1 MDMGGLGLCL
11 CCKKDRLLTEH
22 HYKELR
28 EQIMICS
35 HCHAVIEAYQ
45 KLTEKY
51 SRLIQKDRRPSV
63 DEDSSLVLKN
73 DDITSPPPE
82 KELLTVAVAENGAS
96 DAAQI
101 TQPSGTVP
109 PEELQALKE
118 LLDESKKKG
127 TSDVDLDKEIEQQRR
142 RHKYW

>member
-1 MDMGGLGLCL
+1 MGGLGLCL
-11 CCKKDRLLTEH
+11 SCKKDRLLTEH

-45 KLTEKY
+45 KLAEKY
-51 SRLIQKDRRPSV
+51 SRLIQKERRPAV
-63 DEDSSLVLKN
+63 DEDPSLVLKN

-82 KELLTVAVAENGAS
+82 KELLAVTVGENGAS

-101 TQPSGTVP
+101 PQPSGIVP
-109 PEELQALKE
+109 PEQLRALKE
-118 LLDESKKKG
+118 VLDESKKKS
-127 TSDVDLDKEIEQQRR
+127 TSDVDLDKEIDQQRR